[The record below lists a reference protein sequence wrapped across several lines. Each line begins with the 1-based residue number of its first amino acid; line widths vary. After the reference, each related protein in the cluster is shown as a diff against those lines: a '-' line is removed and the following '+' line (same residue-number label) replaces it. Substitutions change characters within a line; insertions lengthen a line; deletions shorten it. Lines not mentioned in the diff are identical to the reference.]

1 MASLQILEL
10 KDRAGALYASLLAD
24 PERPYWQVEL
34 TAILLAHADIM
45 ALLSSDYISCAGDL
59 SALKEKIVS
68 LETRYS
74 ELLYRMSDRT

>member
-1 MASLQILEL
+1 MANSQILEL
-10 KDRAGALYASLLAD
+10 KDRAATLYAALVAD
-24 PERPYWQVEL
+24 PDRPFWQAEL
-34 TAILLAHADIM
+34 TAILLAQADIM

-59 SALKEKIVS
+59 SGLRERIVS